1 MSEDRNRDLA
11 EIISYN
17 ESERIEHVIH
27 DMHRHAKSKRTNR
40 TQSTFNDVVS
50 YLKSIGNTSSP

>member
-17 ESERIEHVIH
+17 ESERIEHVVH
-27 DMHRHAKSKRTNR
+27 VHA
-40 TQSTFNDVVS
+40 
-50 YLKSIGNTSSP
+50 

>member
-17 ESERIEHVIH
+17 ESERIEHVVRGTCI
-27 DMHRHAKSKRTNR
+27 DMQKVKGQIGLKVPSMMW
-40 TQSTFNDVVS
+40 
-50 YLKSIGNTSSP
+50 YLI